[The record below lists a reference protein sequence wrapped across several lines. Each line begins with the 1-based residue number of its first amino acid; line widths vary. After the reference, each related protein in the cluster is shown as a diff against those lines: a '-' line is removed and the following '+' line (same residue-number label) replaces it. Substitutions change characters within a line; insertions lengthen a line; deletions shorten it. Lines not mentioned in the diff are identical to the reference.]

1 MTVVHHLI
9 SLLMRAERHPGA
21 PLCWGWEQVAH
32 AAVRMQLHVSGS
44 LKTCSGN
51 TRVSWAPLSWGGGR
65 GGFTSP
71 TSTTTVVSLGAF
83 RLRGCESLCPSLFL
97 LYQVVF
103 WPSGNSE
110 LLHPST
116 GNTLILCDT
125 LTPPNN
131 DALLQ
136 FLCLWSEEHSCCC

>member
-51 TRVSWAPLSWGGGR
+51 TRVSWAPLSWGGG
-65 GGFTSP
+65 GSP
-71 TSTTTVVSLGAF
+71 AQPVQPL
-83 RLRGCESLCPSLFL
+83 
-97 LYQVVF
+97 
-103 WPSGNSE
+103 W
-110 LLHPST
+110 LHWERF
-116 GNTLILCDT
+116 G
-125 LTPPNN
+125 
-131 DALLQ
+131 
-136 FLCLWSEEHSCCC
+136 